1 LIVSRQGRAADSR
14 IEGAARTD
22 PTWAGDDPRLLAPVS
37 SRGRWI
43 GWGLV
48 LQLLGVGLPAAYLAV
63 DAHRMSVAGHI
74 TAASVRLAWRA
85 DAHTAAALTL
95 LVVGVVIFAVG
106 STLMARPFVRR
117 RSTLL
122 VAVPIAAVLGVF
134 LLGVFALLIAGL
146 LAGWL
151 DFLDIFD
158 FGPGGRRRAQN
169 NPSGGS

>member
-1 LIVSRQGRAADSR
+1 LIVSRRGSAADSR
-14 IEGAARTD
+14 IAGAARTD
-22 PTWAGDDPRLLAPVS
+22 STWADDDPRLLAPVS

-48 LQLLGVGLPAAYLAV
+48 LQIIGVGLPAAYLAV
-63 DAHRMSVAGHI
+63 DAHRMSVVGHI
-74 TAASVRLAWRA
+74 TAASVRLALRA
-85 DAHTAAALTL
+85 DAHTPGALTL
-95 LVVGVVIFAVG
+95 LVVGAVIFAVG

-122 VAVPIAAVLGVF
+122 VAVPVAAVLGVF
-134 LLGVFALLIAGL
+134 VLGVFAVLIAGL

-151 DFLDIFD
+151 DFLDVFD
-158 FGPGGRRRAQN
+158 FGPSGRRRARN